1 MKKALLLLIVLVFS
15 CKKDKTETK
24 IATEDKKEILSSY
37 NIIDSE
43 LLVNNKFRSWDTNA
57 KPSNWDI
64 NETMDI
70 PEEYV
75 VDRDTLDM
83 LLKGNQDELIYL
95 KQSLTVE
102 PNAYYIFEANIET
115 RLRSGMNSG
124 LVVTSN
130 SEDVLGRRIF
140 KTRSEG
146 DTKVIFNSKEFN
158 EITCYIGFLS
168 KGVGEISIKSIS
180 LKKVDVNNSIFESN
194 IAQNFLYDFELN
206 FDNKNQFDKSISIL
220 LKGVS
225 DIMMSTKKNDT
236 VNMARKDRLMLDLE
250 EPSFLKTFLEGPT
263 ETITQSYASK
273 LVFGGEEALN
283 YFNIGTRVIEF
294 RANNKRIHL
303 ALMYYNPFIDSWVTI
318 DPFYNSKILANENLE
333 SLEPN
338 QIIQM
343 EYGGLINNDSE
354 GLLNKYKNSTATI
367 QKEKSIGFPF

>member
-1 MKKALLLLIVLVFS
+1 
-15 CKKDKTETK
+15 
-24 IATEDKKEILSSY
+24 
-37 NIIDSE
+37 
-43 LLVNNKFRSWDTNA
+43 
-57 KPSNWDI
+57 
-64 NETMDI
+64 
-70 PEEYV
+70 
-75 VDRDTLDM
+75 
-83 LLKGNQDELIYL
+83 
-95 KQSLTVE
+95 
-102 PNAYYIFEANIET
+102 
-115 RLRSGMNSG
+115 
-124 LVVTSN
+124 
-130 SEDVLGRRIF
+130 
-140 KTRSEG
+140 
-146 DTKVIFNSKEFN
+146 
-158 EITCYIGFLS
+158 
-168 KGVGEISIKSIS
+168 
-180 LKKVDVNNSIFESN
+180 
-194 IAQNFLYDFELN
+194 
-206 FDNKNQFDKSISIL
+206 
-220 LKGVS
+220 
-225 DIMMSTKKNDT
+225 MSTKKNDT